1 VAEREPVIVCPYV
14 LDDDVEAVR
23 RAFRLDQPEGRRL
36 PFFLWKD
43 EALIGPELAYERCW
57 DAFPDRDVI
66 IMHSDMAPMPDDTD
80 NHWYDEL
87 RRYARDLPQAGM
99 LACDLL
105 YPLQARDGSWLVQC
119 AGGHFDEG
127 KIAYV
132 GGGVDVEHGTI
143 LEQAIAYGR
152 EHRRVRRA
160 GWVTFGGVYIRRE
173 VLSACGPLDQRY
185 QWAYVRDTDYCLEAR
200 SRGFELFQ
208 VPVTLRH
215 SESHTMKALKLFSTE
230 NRRKTDENYRMFY
243 AKWGA
248 WLDANEPAR
257 DLALTR

>member
-14 LDDDVEAVR
+14 LDEDVETVR
-23 RAFRLDQPEGRRL
+23 RAFRLDRPEGRRL

-43 EALIGPELAYERCW
+43 EALIGPELAYEHCW

-66 IMHSDMAPMPDDTD
+66 IMHSDMAPMPDDPG
-80 NHWYDEL
+80 NRWYDEL
-87 RRYARDLPQAGM
+87 LRYASELPQAGM

-105 YPLQARDGSWLVQC
+105 YPLQARDGSWMVQC
-119 AGGHFDEG
+119 AGGHFDHG
-127 KIAYV
+127 RIAYV

-143 LEQAIAYGR
+143 LEQAVPYGR

-173 VLSACGPLDQRY
+173 VLSACGPLDRRY

-200 SRGFELFQ
+200 VRGFELYQ

-215 SESHTMKALKLFSTE
+215 FESRTMKALKLFSPE
-230 NRRKTDENYRMFY
+230 NKRKTEENYRLFY
-243 AKWGA
+243 AKWGG
-248 WLDANEPAR
+248 WLAANER
-257 DLALTR
+257 VRGLAPTR